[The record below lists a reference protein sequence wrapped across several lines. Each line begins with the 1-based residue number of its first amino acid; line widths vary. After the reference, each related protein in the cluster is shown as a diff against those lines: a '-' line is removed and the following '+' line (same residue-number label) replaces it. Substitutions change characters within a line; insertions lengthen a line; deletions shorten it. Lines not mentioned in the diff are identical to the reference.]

1 LTSLV
6 NRIINDVISED
17 RESRFL
23 MIGNKK
29 QRRLTFNLLHTQ
41 SPELERIKYEQSL
54 ITLRLAYTM

>member
-1 LTSLV
+1 LTSIV

-29 QRRLTFNLLHTQ
+29 QRWMIIKPIIMCP
-41 SPELERIKYEQSL
+41 PELEKWRNDKL
-54 ITLRLAYTM
+54 